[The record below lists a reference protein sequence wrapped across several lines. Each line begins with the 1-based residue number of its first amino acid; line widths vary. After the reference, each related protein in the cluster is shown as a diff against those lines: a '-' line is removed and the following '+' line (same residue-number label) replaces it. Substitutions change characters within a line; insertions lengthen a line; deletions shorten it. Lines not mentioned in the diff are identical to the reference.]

1 MLQII
6 AWIVLGMWLYLIVGR
21 GGFWLV
27 RADGVRDEPPPPA
40 WPRVTV
46 VIPARNEAATVGTTV
61 RSILAQDY
69 PIPIEVVLVDDDSD
83 DGTAD
88 AARAAAAEA
97 DAEPRLTVVRGCP
110 LPRGWTGKVWA
121 QRQGV
126 DRAATGRP
134 DYLLLTDADITYA
147 PDGVRRLVSRAVAGG
162 LVLTS
167 IMAKL
172 NCESLAERF
181 IIPAFIFFFRMLY
194 PFAWVN
200 QPARRTA
207 AAAGG
212 CMLVRADALAAAG
225 GIESIRDALID
236 DCALARRLKRLGPI
250 SLDLSERVRSLRA
263 CSGLGPLRHMVTRSA
278 YAQLGYS
285 PALLV
290 GTVAA
295 MAIIFLAPPLLA
307 VAGSGVA
314 AIVGAVAYAL
324 MVVAFQPILR
334 FYRVSP
340 LWGFALP
347 AIALVYTA
355 WTVESGIQY
364 ALGRGGVWKG
374 RVQATPSSGA
384 L

>member
-1 MLQII
+1 MFESI

-21 GGFWLV
+21 GGFWIV
-27 RADGVRDEPPPPA
+27 RQNRVREEPPPQI
-40 WPRVTV
+40 WPRVV
-46 VIPARNEAATVGTTV
+46 AVIPARNEAATVGATV
-61 RSILAQDY
+61 RSLLAQDY
-69 PIPIEVVLVDDDSD
+69 AIPLAVIVVDDDSD

-88 AARAAAAEA
+88 VARAAAAEA
-97 DAEPRLTVVRGCP
+97 GADQRLTVVEGRP
-110 LPRGWTGKVWA
+110 LPSGWTGKVWA
-121 QRQGV
+121 QKQGI
-126 DRAATGRP
+126 DHAASRGP

-147 PDGVRRLVSRAVAGG
+147 PDVVRRLASRAVANG
-162 LVLTS
+162 LVLAS
-167 IMAKL
+167 VMAKL
-172 NCESLAERF
+172 HCESLAERS
-181 IIPAFIFFFRMLY
+181 IVPAFVFFFRMLY

-200 QPARRTA
+200 RPSRRTA

-212 CMLVRADALAAAG
+212 CMLAHAETLARAG
-225 GIESIRDALID
+225 GIESICDALID

-250 SLDLSERVRSLRA
+250 SLDLSEGVRSLRT
-263 CSGLGPLRHMVTRSA
+263 SPGFGPLRRMVTRSA

-295 MAIIFLAPPLLA
+295 MAIVFLVPPLLA
-307 VAGSGVA
+307 VTGSGIA
-314 AIVGAVAYAL
+314 AILGAAACAM

-334 FYRVSP
+334 FYGVSP

-364 ALGRGGVWKG
+364 ALGRGGMWKG

>member
-1 MLQII
+1 MLEFI
-6 AWIVLGMWLYLIVGR
+6 AWIVLGVWLYLIVGR
-21 GGFWLV
+21 GGFWIV
-27 RADGVRDEPPPPA
+27 RGNDVRDEPAPPV
-40 WPRVTV
+40 WPRVTA
-46 VIPARNEAATVGTTV
+46 VIPARNEAATVGATV
-61 RSILAQDY
+61 RSLLAQDY
-69 PIPIEVVLVDDDSD
+69 PIPMEVIVVDDDSD

-88 AARAAAAEA
+88 VARAAAAETGA
-97 DAEPRLTVVRGCP
+97 DARLTVVAGRP
-110 LPRGWTGKVWA
+110 LPSGWTGKVWA
-121 QRQGV
+121 QKRGI
-126 DRAATGRP
+126 DRAASGSP
-134 DYLLLTDADITYA
+134 DYLLLTDADITCA
-147 PDGVRRLVSRAVAGG
+147 PDVVRRLTSRAVADG

-172 NCESLAERF
+172 NCASLAERSIVPTF
-181 IIPAFIFFFRMLY
+181 VFFFRMLY

-212 CMLVRADALAAAG
+212 CMLVRADALASAG

-236 DCALARRLKRLGPI
+236 DCALAHRLKRLGPI
-250 SLDLSERVRSLRA
+250 SLDLSEQVRSLRT
-263 CSGLGPLRHMVTRSA
+263 SSSFGPLRRMVTRSA

-295 MAIIFLAPPLLA
+295 MAIVFLAPPLLI

-314 AIVGAVAYAL
+314 AILGAAAYAI
-324 MVVAFQPILR
+324 MMVAFQPILR

-340 LWGFALP
+340 LWGLALP

-364 ALGRGGVWKG
+364 ALGRGGMWKG

>member
-1 MLQII
+1 MLEFI
-6 AWIVLGMWLYLIVGR
+6 AWIVLGMWLYLVVGR

-27 RADGVRDEPPPPA
+27 RADGVRDEPPPRL
-40 WPRVTV
+40 WPRVAA

-61 RSILAQDY
+61 RSLLAQDY
-69 PIPIEVVLVDDDSD
+69 PGPMEVVLVDDDSD
-83 DGTAD
+83 DGTAE
-88 AARAAAAEA
+88 AAREAAAGAGA
-97 DAEPRLTVVRGCP
+97 VARLTVVEGRP
-110 LPRGWTGKVWA
+110 LPPGWTGKVWA
-121 QRQGV
+121 QKQGI

-134 DYLLLTDADITYA
+134 DYLLLTDADIAYA
-147 PDGVRRLVSRAVAGG
+147 PEVVRRLVSRTVAGD

-172 NCESLAERF
+172 NCQSFAERF
-181 IIPAFIFFFRMLY
+181 VIPAFILFFRMLY
-194 PFAWVN
+194 PFSWVN

-212 CMLVRADALAAAG
+212 CMLVRADALTRAG

-236 DCALARRLKRLGPI
+236 DCALARQLKRLGPI
-250 SLDLSERVRSLRA
+250 SLDLSDRVRSLRA
-263 CSGLGPLRHMVTRSA
+263 CAGFGPLRRMVTRSA

-295 MAIIFLAPPLLA
+295 MAIVFLAPPLIA
-307 VAGSGVA
+307 IAGSGVT
-314 AIVGAVAYAL
+314 AILGGVAYAM

-340 LWGFALP
+340 PWGLALP

-364 ALGRGGVWKG
+364 ALGRGGLWKG